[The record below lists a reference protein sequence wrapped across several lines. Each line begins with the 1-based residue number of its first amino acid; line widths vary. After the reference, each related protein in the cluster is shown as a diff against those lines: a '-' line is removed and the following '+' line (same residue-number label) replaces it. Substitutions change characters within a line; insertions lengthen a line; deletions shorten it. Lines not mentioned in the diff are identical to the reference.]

1 MPDFPRR
8 LLSRQSAIVGFAAL
22 VSSCALWQLLVILSG
37 AQRFP
42 SFTSTVV
49 ALAGQFPALASEAL
63 VTLARAAAGLGMA
76 VALMIPLGVFV
87 ARTRVLFRLFEP
99 AVNLLRPLP
108 PLAIVP
114 IVMLFAGPGSAAK
127 VWTIFYGASIPILLN
142 TMDGVRD
149 IDPMMTQVAR
159 SLRLG
164 RFERLALVDLPA
176 ASPRIVAG
184 VRLALAASLLIGIST
199 EMLLSADGLGSYIVR
214 AQKSFRIADG
224 MAALLFIALLSLA
237 INGAA
242 NWTDR
247 RLLAWNY
254 LRREGAEHG

>member
-1 MPDFPRR
+1 MREFVSAQRPVLVGCIG
-8 LLSRQSAIVGFAAL
+8 LLAACAIWQAL
-22 VSSCALWQLLVILSG
+22 VVVSG

-42 SFTSTVV
+42 SFTG
-49 ALAGQFPALASEAL
+49 ALSALSVQAPALAKEASI
-63 VTLARAAAGLGMA
+63 TLLRAAAGLGMA
-76 VALMIPLGVFV
+76 IVVMVPLGVFV
-87 ARTRVLFRLFEP
+87 ARTRILLRLFEP

-127 VWTIFYGASIPILLN
+127 IWTIFYGASIPILLN

-149 IDPMMTQVAR
+149 IDPMMTQVTR
-159 SLRLG
+159 SLRLSSL
-164 RFERLALVDLPA
+164 ERLFLVDLPA

-184 VRLALAASLLIGIST
+184 ARLALAASLLIAVST

-214 AQKSFRIADG
+214 AQESFRIADG
-224 MAALLFIALLSLA
+224 VAALLFIAILSLA
-237 INGAA
+237 INGVAG
-242 NWTDR
+242 WIDR

-254 LRREGAEHG
+254 QRREGAES